1 MVMTLKFRM
10 MKNAILLFLIFGL
23 FACNSDENIGF
34 DVPVEF
40 RKDLSFRPVPG
51 GAVMNYYLPRNPEVA
66 GIRVRYNDVR
76 GMEMV
81 LSGTYL
87 SDSLL
92 LLGFNE
98 KRENVPALVT
108 FFNDRGEESSP
119 MEFTFDD
126 VFLSRGGKWFGTC
139 VLSWNESLNP
149 TTRYDFG
156 DD

>member
-76 GMEMV
+76 GRWF
-81 LSGTYL
+81 Y
-87 SDSLL
+87 
-92 LLGFNE
+92 
-98 KRENVPALVT
+98 
-108 FFNDRGEESSP
+108 RG
-119 MEFTFDD
+119 
-126 VFLSRGGKWFGTC
+126 LI
-139 VLSWNESLNP
+139 
-149 TTRYDFG
+149 
-156 DD
+156 

>member
-87 SDSLL
+87 VLMKNGRMYRHWLLFLTIEVKSLVQWSL
-92 LLGFNE
+92 RSTRRIRPQYL
-98 KRENVPALVT
+98 
-108 FFNDRGEESSP
+108 
-119 MEFTFDD
+119 
-126 VFLSRGGKWFGTC
+126 FLII
-139 VLSWNESLNP
+139 
-149 TTRYDFG
+149 
-156 DD
+156 

>member
-108 FFNDRGEESSP
+108 FF
-119 MEFTFDD
+119 
-126 VFLSRGGKWFGTC
+126 
-139 VLSWNESLNP
+139 
-149 TTRYDFG
+149 
-156 DD
+156 

>member
-98 KRENVPALVT
+98 KRENVPVDSILGW
-108 FFNDRGEESSP
+108 F
-119 MEFTFDD
+119 FDD